1 MSTDSRWWL
10 VGAHR
15 VVAGASL
22 ALAQAEMP
30 RAAAPTRQRIVFC
43 DCLDCVEQPPG
54 TDIPSSASPAA
65 LEAGN
70 AFVQRV
76 LASRRPGEGGMAGPE
91 LAAML
96 LFSAVFGYMLRT
108 IEARRDLEASLL
120 LPS

>member
-1 MSTDSRWWL
+1 MKRAVFAFAATVL
-10 VGAHR
+10 IA
-15 VVAGASL
+15 AP
-22 ALAQAEMP
+22 ALAAL
-30 RAAAPTRQRIVFC
+30 T
-43 DCLDCVEQPPG
+43 
-54 TDIPSSASPAA
+54 SSASPAA